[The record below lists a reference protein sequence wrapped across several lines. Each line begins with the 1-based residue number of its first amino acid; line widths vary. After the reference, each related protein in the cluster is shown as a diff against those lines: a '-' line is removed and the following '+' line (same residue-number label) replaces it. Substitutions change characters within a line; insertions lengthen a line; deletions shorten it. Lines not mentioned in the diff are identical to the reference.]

1 MMGGWTF
8 FDYVNARGENEILTW
23 LNSSEVPKEAK
34 AKINARIITL
44 QGFPIFPEQYF
55 SAYKGWDDIYELKIV
70 YGNVQYRP
78 FGFYGPNRRQFCLL
92 AGGVEKGKVPKS
104 LLEIAEK
111 RRKIVIANPNQI
123 CRHNF
128 N

>member
-1 MMGGWTF
+1 MDGWTF
-8 FDYVNARGENEILTW
+8 FDFLNARGENEILTW

-55 SAYKGWDDIYELKIV
+55 SAYTGWDDIYELRVV

-78 FGFYGPNRRQFCLL
+78 FGFYGPSRKQFCLVV
-92 AGGVEKGKVPKS
+92 GGLEKGKVPKS
-104 LLEIAEK
+104 LLKIAEA
-111 RRKIVIANPNQI
+111 RRKIVIANPSQT
-123 CRHNF
+123 CRHDF
-128 N
+128 S